1 MRWLTCG
8 AAVLAAAV
16 LAGCSTAAPAS
27 GPAPS
32 GVASATPGGVPTGV
46 ASASPG
52 GVPTGVA
59 TPAPSGAASATPGTG
74 RSGGCKDAVAP
85 ADGGFPE
92 VQGTA
97 QDAELWGLLFVKRT
111 PIRHGDEIKIVWRMT
126 GEGPLHVKATLP
138 GGAAATL
145 VWGPEEHGGSTWR
158 RPGQEW
164 GTGFVFPEPGCW
176 KIELTRT
183 RGSGHVWLAVN

>member
-32 GVASATPGGVPTGV
+32 GVASPTAGGVPSGV
-46 ASASPG
+46 ASAT
-52 GVPTGVA
+52 PTGVT
-59 TPAPSGAASATPGTG
+59 TPAPSGAAGATPDTG
-74 RSGGCKDAVAP
+74 RSGGCADAVAP
-85 ADGGFPE
+85 PAGGGFPE

-97 QDAELWGLLFVKRT
+97 QDAELWGLLFVKKT
-111 PIRHGDEIKIVWRMT
+111 PLHHGDEIKIVWRMT
-126 GEGPLHVKATLP
+126 GEGPLRVKATLP

-176 KIELTRT
+176 KVELTRT
-183 RGSGHVWLAVN
+183 RGSGHVWLAVD